1 MRHDRTRGSVPSQVV
16 LGLMVIA
23 MGVLFLLDNLG
34 ILEFRRG
41 LAFWPLVFIV
51 AGVVKMVDT
60 SSRNGYVV
68 GLGLVTVGA
77 TLMAN
82 RLGFIYV
89 SFNTVWPLLLIAL
102 GAMVL
107 YRAATGRR
115 ARTVS
120 LKDQPASDE
129 VVDITAIL
137 GGVERRVSTQAFRG
151 GEVTAIMGGC
161 ELDMRGASIAGEA
174 VLDVFAVFGGITI
187 KVPTDWTVVLHGTP
201 ILGGFDEKTAA
212 PPDAA
217 KRLVV
222 RGYVILG
229 GLEVRN

>member
-1 MRHDRTRGSVPSQVV
+1 MRRDRTHRSAPSQVV
-16 LGLMVIA
+16 FGLMVIA

-41 LAFWPLVFIV
+41 LAFWPLVFII

-60 SSRNGYVV
+60 GSRNGYVV
-68 GLGLVTVGA
+68 GLVLVMVGA

-82 RLGFIYV
+82 RMGFIYV
-89 SFNTVWPLLLIAL
+89 SFNTVWPLLLIGL
-102 GAMVL
+102 GGLVL

-115 ARTVS
+115 ARSLS
-120 LKDQPASDE
+120 LKDEPASDG

-137 GGVERRVSTQAFRG
+137 SGVERRVTTQAFRG

-161 ELDMRGASIAGEA
+161 ELDMRGASIEGEA
-174 VLDVFAVFGGITI
+174 VLDVFAVFGGISI
-187 KVPTDWTVVLHGTP
+187 KVPPDWTVVLHGTP

-212 PPDAA
+212 APNDT
-217 KRLVV
+217 KRLIV

>member
-1 MRHDRTRGSVPSQVV
+1 MRRDRTNRSVPSQVV

-68 GLGLVTVGA
+68 GLVLVMVGA

-89 SFNTVWPLLLIAL
+89 SFNTVWPLLLIGL
-102 GAMVL
+102 GGMVL

-115 ARTVS
+115 ARGMP
-120 LKDQPASDE
+120 LKDQPDSDG

-137 GGVERRVSTQAFRG
+137 GGVERRVTSQAFRG

-161 ELDMRGASIAGEA
+161 ELDMRGASIEGEA

-187 KVPTDWTVVLHGTP
+187 KVPPDWTVVLHGTP

-212 PPDAA
+212 APDSS
-217 KRLVV
+217 KRLVI
-222 RGYVILG
+222 RGYAILG

>member
-1 MRHDRTRGSVPSQVV
+1 MRRNRTRGSGPSQVV

-41 LAFWPLVFIV
+41 LAFWPLVIII

-60 SSRNGYVV
+60 HSRNGYLV
-68 GLGLVTVGA
+68 GLGLVMVGA
-77 TLMAN
+77 ALMAS
-82 RLGFIYV
+82 RMGFIYI
-89 SFNTVWPLLLIAL
+89 SFNTVWPLLLIGL
-102 GAMVL
+102 GGMVL

-115 ARTVS
+115 AHTVP
-120 LKDQPASDE
+120 LKDEPASDG

-137 GGVERRVSTQAFRG
+137 GGVERSVTTQAFRG
-151 GEVTAIMGGC
+151 GEVTTIMGGC
-161 ELDMRGASIAGEA
+161 ELDMRAASIEGEA

-187 KVPTDWTVVLHGTP
+187 KVPPDWTVVLHGTP

-212 PPDAA
+212 PPDAT
-217 KRLVV
+217 KRLVI

-229 GLEVRN
+229 GVEVRN